1 MISYCLECKKNNKSI
16 NPKVIKT
23 KNGRTTILSQCDVCG
38 SKKSRLIK
46 KQEARGLL
54 ILLGFK
60 TGLNKMPFFRDHLL

>member
-38 SKKSRLIK
+38 SQDLLKSK
-46 KQEARGLL
+46 KQE
-54 ILLGFK
+54 
-60 TGLNKMPFFRDHLL
+60 DY